1 MSSHLPELNN
11 KAFIFLF
18 FLKKN
23 NMFFLKQHANFDVD
37 LE

>member
-18 FLKKN
+18 FFKKKYV
-23 NMFFLKQHANFDVD
+23 FLKQHANFDVD